1 MRWKNGRGNSEIEYD
16 KTCRRKTVAGFVY
29 ARYNGLQQT
38 ETRKEGADMA
48 VHVWVVPYD
57 SCWPELFRREAE
69 AVGRILGSNRKEIHH
84 IGSTAVTGLA
94 AKPVIDMMP
103 VVWEL
108 EAAEACYAQ
117 FEAIG
122 YEGMKVWAKWAGRAD
137 DIFARAGMTA
147 PIRSIFSAQI
157 LKKISTG
164 IWRCAITCAQT
175 TGRRQPMERSSCSW
189 RGSFRRIW
197 KGIAKAK
204 MHL

>member
-1 MRWKNGRGNSEIEYD
+1 
-16 KTCRRKTVAGFVY
+16 
-29 ARYNGLQQT
+29 
-38 ETRKEGADMA
+38 MA
-48 VHVWVVPYD
+48 VHVRVVPYD

-69 AVGRILGSNRKEIHH
+69 AVGRILGSK
-84 IGSTAVTGLA
+84 
-94 AKPVIDMMP
+94 
-103 VVWEL
+103 
-108 EAAEACYAQ
+108 
-117 FEAIG
+117 
-122 YEGMKVWAKWAGRAD
+122 
-137 DIFARAGMTA
+137 MTA
-147 PIRSIFSAQI
+147 PIRSIFSARI